1 MSIGN
6 NIRRLRNTA
15 GISQEKFAAILGVT
29 RQAVQKWENDIC
41 VPETDKAVKIA
52 KYFGITLDSLIL
64 DSSSRTVEEIVSSN
78 KNVKPDFDNIES
90 WAPYTNDIMIELE
103 QSLDEGLDL
112 EKYRELFSAVS
123 MLPKSEIRHKFCD
136 LLYETVANA
145 QQIPDYKYTEPSDLE
160 SIKSLRK
167 PYTFKSTK
175 SDISALEKKI
185 HGAWIGRVCGCLLG
199 KPIEGIRTDELIPLL
214 KETENYPMHRYVL
227 SSDITEEMCEK
238 YSFRLRNKAYADTVN
253 GMPVDDDTNYVVLAQ
268 KIISDYG
275 RDFTPLDVSKA
286 WRKYQSIDSYF
297 TAERVAFQNYING
310 FEPPKSAS
318 FKNPYRE
325 WIGAQIRGDY
335 FGYINPGNPELA
347 AEMAFKDA
355 CISHIKNGIYGEMF
369 VSAMLACA
377 AVTNDIKDIV
387 LGGLAQIPCTSRLF
401 EAVLKVVG
409 DFENGVSKKECFGK
423 IHTLFDE
430 HKSHGWCHTI
440 SNAMIVTASLLY
452 GGGDFGK
459 SICIAVET
467 GFDTDCNGATV
478 GSILGMRNAI
488 NSIEDV
494 WTKPINDIIHTSILG
509 AETVK
514 ISECVQETMR
524 HILIDKELIK

>member
-1 MSIGN
+1 
-6 NIRRLRNTA
+6 
-15 GISQEKFAAILGVT
+15 
-29 RQAVQKWENDIC
+29 
-41 VPETDKAVKIA
+41 
-52 KYFGITLDSLIL
+52 
-64 DSSSRTVEEIVSSN
+64 
-78 KNVKPDFDNIES
+78 
-90 WAPYTNDIMIELE
+90 
-103 QSLDEGLDL
+103 
-112 EKYRELFSAVS
+112 
-123 MLPKSEIRHKFCD
+123 
-136 LLYETVANA
+136 
-145 QQIPDYKYTEPSDLE
+145 
-160 SIKSLRK
+160 
-167 PYTFKSTK
+167 
-175 SDISALEKKI
+175 
-185 HGAWIGRVCGCLLG
+185 
-199 KPIEGIRTDELIPLL
+199 
-214 KETENYPMHRYVL
+214 
-227 SSDITEEMCEK
+227 
-238 YSFRLRNKAYADTVN
+238 
-253 GMPVDDDTNYVVLAQ
+253 
-268 KIISDYG
+268 
-275 RDFTPLDVSKA
+275 
-286 WRKYQSIDSYF
+286 
-297 TAERVAFQNYING
+297 
-310 FEPPKSAS
+310 
-318 FKNPYRE
+318 
-325 WIGAQIRGDY
+325 
-335 FGYINPGNPELA
+335 
-347 AEMAFKDA
+347 MAFKDA

-488 NSIEDV
+488 NSIDDV